1 LTAAIV
7 AASEVQPD
15 VILLDEPSE
24 GLAPKIVADM
34 AAVMSNLSAP
44 LDRSVPIDGG
54 QRTTEQIVLL
64 TEQVFQLRL
73 DGHTQQEIGDQLGIS
88 QVYVCKLLKERLNR
102 PTEAVEEVRRIE
114 LERLDKMHKRVAQFD
129 AKLPPG
135 SFSKDSIETQLKI
148 AARRAALQGLD
159 SAQKFE
165 VTTKVAPDALTGLTD
180 EELLL
185 IRQIITKVRGVMGA
199 PPVIVEATPQ
209 LLLPLS
215 SDDDGDA

>member
-1 LTAAIV
+1 
-7 AASEVQPD
+7 
-15 VILLDEPSE
+15 
-24 GLAPKIVADM
+24 
-34 AAVMSNLSAP
+34 
-44 LDRSVPIDGG
+44 
-54 QRTTEQIVLL
+54 
-64 TEQVFQLRL
+64 LRL
-73 DGHTQQEIGDQLGIS
+73 DGHTQQEIGDLLGIS
-88 QVYVCKLLKERLNR
+88 QVYTSKLLKERLNR

-199 PPVIVEATPQ
+199 PVEATPQ
-209 LLLPLS
+209 LLLP
-215 SDDDGDA
+215 DDGDA